1 MGASLGTSA
10 TLLIA
15 GQRAG
20 SGVGVLVLA
29 LAKIALRWAPAAV
42 HAVGVPV
49 AGHAVGKFCP
59 YLG

>member
-1 MGASLGTSA
+1 
-10 TLLIA
+10 LIA